1 MLIYW
6 RIMRLETLTYANQ
19 SKLQNDYCMNPDIKT
34 WLYDILQSIKEIES
48 YYADRP
54 KIFAEFKND
63 IKTKRAIER
72 NIEIIGEAVNR
83 ILKEDQDFQIN
94 NALQIVGTRNRIIHG
109 YDRVSDDM
117 IWSIVVNH
125 LPKLKTEVEGLLDQ

>member
-1 MLIYW
+1 
-6 RIMRLETLTYANQ
+6 
-19 SKLQNDYCMNPDIKT
+19 MNPDIKT

-54 KIFAEFKND
+54 KIFAEYQKD
-63 IKTKRAIER
+63 IRTKRAIER

-83 ILKEDQDFQIN
+83 ILKEDRDFQIN
-94 NALQIVGTRNRIIHG
+94 NALQIIGTRNRIIHG

-117 IWSIVVNH
+117 IWSVVINH
-125 LPKLKTEVEGLLDQ
+125 LPKLKIEAERLLNE